1 MDFIRPDKGQN
12 SVLGQDAHRQA
23 TSLKTSIGYMSSDS
37 QLIDHWNSIEHLR
50 FYRSIR
56 QHANKTIN
64 ELVRALDLN
73 PRIAVKQMSSGNRQ
87 KLGFILSLVGNPELL
102 ILDEPT
108 KGLDP
113 LAQNTFYEILRSYT
127 RQGGTV
133 LLSSH
138 NLSEVERVCSNVAI
152 IRSGR
157 IVADMSMQNVRAMK
171 THIITATFDNP
182 DNTKMI
188 HLDRAQ
194 ITQNSPE
201 QIIIKTRMNINQ
213 VMGVLT
219 QYKLSDLEVTHAPLE
234 DIFMEYYK

>member
-1 MDFIRPDKGQN
+1 MP
-12 SVLGQDAHRQA
+12 
-23 TSLKTSIGYMSSDS
+23 SDS
-37 QLIDHWNSIEHLR
+37 QLIDHWNSVEHLR

-56 QHANKTIN
+56 PNTNATVNQ
-64 ELVRALDLN
+64 LVRLLDLN
-73 PRIAVKQMSSGNRQ
+73 PRTSVKQLSSGNRQ

-113 LAQNTFYEILRSYT
+113 LAQNTFYEILHSYT
-127 RQGGTV
+127 QQGGTV

-152 IRSGR
+152 IRKGR
-157 IVADMSMQNVRAMK
+157 IVADMSMQDIQAMK

-182 DNTKMI
+182 LNAHMI
-188 HLDRAQ
+188 HLDNAQ
-194 ITQNSPE
+194 ITQTGPG
-201 QIIIKTRMNINQ
+201 QIIIKTRMNINR
-213 VMGVLT
+213 VMGVLA
-219 QYKLSDLEVTHAPLE
+219 QHKLSDLEVTHAPLE